1 VRITLDLTDQE
12 AEALGLAY
20 EHVRVDM
27 AQKHGWALRD
37 AALDAISKV
46 LTSTPQS
53 ALLMLGHH
61 GDQET
66 AALQL
71 AYEDVR
77 VNMTQHGWAVRNTA
91 LNAIRKMMSRSRMTE
106 QETNAMSRSC
116 MTEQETNALRLAYEH
131 VRSSLPQE
139 YGRTM
144 RDAALDAI
152 DKVLTDPIKRIETKD
167 EEE

>member
-1 VRITLDLTDQE
+1 MKVALDLTDQE
-12 AEALGLAY
+12 AEALRLAY

-27 AQKHGWALRD
+27 AQKHGWAMRD

-53 ALLMLGHH
+53 ALLKFDHH

-66 AALQL
+66 
-71 AYEDVR
+71 E
-77 VNMTQHGWAVRNTA
+77 
-91 LNAIRKMMSRSRMTE
+91 
-106 QETNAMSRSC
+106 
-116 MTEQETNALRLAYEH
+116 ALRLAYEH
-131 VRSSLPQE
+131 VRLAMAQKHGWAMRDAALEAIRKMITAVSRSPMTEQETTALQLAYEHVRVDMPQE

-152 DKVLTDPIKRIETKD
+152 SKVLTTPTKTTIKRIETKG
-167 EEE
+167 EED